1 MTTSNPPRILVFAG
15 SAREKSFNKRLA
27 RLAAERVEHAGGQAT
42 FIDLRDYPLPLYDG
56 DLENREGLP
65 ANARRLQELL
75 DEHQGLML
83 ASPEYN
89 GFITPLMKNTLDWMS
104 RSDGE
109 RSGLALF
116 ADQVAAVVSA
126 SPGALGGMRSLALIR
141 QLLSNLGVT
150 VLPNPLAVPRAAQ
163 AFSETGELEDESQRQ
178 RLDAL
183 CRRLVTTLAKLQADE
198 PTGGS

>member
-1 MTTSNPPRILVFAG
+1 MTLHKPPRILVFAG
-15 SAREKSFNKRLA
+15 SAREDSHNKRLA
-27 RLAAERVEHAGGQAT
+27 RLAAERLDRVGGQAT
-42 FIDLRDYPLPLYDG
+42 FVDLRDYPLPLYDG
-56 DLENREGLP
+56 DLESREGLP
-65 ANARRLQELL
+65 ASARSLQGLL
-75 DEHQGLML
+75 AEHQGLLL

-89 GFITPLMKNTLDWMS
+89 GFITPLMKNTLDWLS

-116 ADQVAAVVSA
+116 ADKLAAVVSA

-141 QLLSNLGVT
+141 QLLGNLGVT

-163 AFSETGELEDESQRQ
+163 AFGESGELVDESQQQ

-183 CRRLVTTLAKLQADE
+183 CQRLVTTLVKLQATDS
-198 PTGGS
+198 TSGS